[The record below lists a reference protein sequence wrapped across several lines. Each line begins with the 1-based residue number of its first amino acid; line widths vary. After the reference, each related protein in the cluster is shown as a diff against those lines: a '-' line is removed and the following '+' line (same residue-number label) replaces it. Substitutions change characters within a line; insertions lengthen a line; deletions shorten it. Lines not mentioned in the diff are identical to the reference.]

1 MEKIAKT
8 VKNTGIAE
16 KVSHRKVVIPGHV
29 AVLMR
34 AAFSLEARSWGACS
48 QFLASRTEKI
58 CSGIYSDEC
67 DERWDWYERRIE
79 LMYTTYRL
87 KANDLNS
94 QFLESLKTLFRDQE
108 VEITVSTV
116 DETAYLL
123 KSEANGLRLREAITN
138 INAGT
143 DLSKFA
149 WMTCNETCG
158 WSKVAPLR
166 TSQAGQTG
174 AAET

>member
-1 MEKIAKT
+1 
-8 VKNTGIAE
+8 
-16 KVSHRKVVIPGHV
+16 
-29 AVLMR
+29 
-34 AAFSLEARSWGACS
+34 
-48 QFLASRTEKI
+48 
-58 CSGIYSDEC
+58 
-67 DERWDWYERRIE
+67 
-79 LMYTTYRL
+79 MYTTYRL

-143 DLSKFA
+143 DLVEVR
-149 WMTCNETCG
+149 MDD
-158 WSKVAPLR
+158 L
-166 TSQAGQTG
+166 Q
-174 AAET
+174 